1 MRRSAK
7 SEEPGAHLG
16 SGNRSRAFR
25 VTARSRRTAGALA
38 ACYTCFGS
46 PLIGQTT
53 ATLDLGASYVEY
65 DGFLASGAAVFSSAL
80 RHDAANL
87 SIGGVGSWTIF
98 ESGNQILQATGAGA
112 WLSSPRAGRWRL
124 ELAGALGAARYAE
137 EPVSGHALGRTRV
150 HVFGERA
157 GGWLGMT
164 TGASFGDSARVP
176 VEIAAAAWTGQHDLA
191 LVGTIAAAR
200 LGRYRHLDLLGTARW
215 THPALEVEGRVGIR
229 PSAEGADDRE
239 RASTGLYGEVS
250 ILMSV
255 SERISIAVSAGS
267 YPSDPVRRLLAAR
280 HVDAGVRWR
289 FVGRDVRSASALSDA
304 TLAAALERLTTQTTG
319 QARLEIA
326 PTGDPRMLRVYA
338 PGATSVEL
346 MGDFTDWQPATLR
359 QAGAGTWEILL
370 PLTPGVHR
378 VNVRVDGGP
387 WIVPAGAR
395 PEQSDFGGVVG
406 VVVVP

>member
-1 MRRSAK
+1 MTVR
-7 SEEPGAHLG
+7 
-16 SGNRSRAFR
+16 
-25 VTARSRRTAGALA
+25 TRRTAGALA
-38 ACYTCFGS
+38 ACYSCFGS

-87 SIGGVGSWTIF
+87 SIGGVGSWTVF

-176 VEIAAAAWTGQHDLA
+176 IEIAAAAWTGQNHLA
-191 LVGTIAAAR
+191 LVGTLAVAR

-215 THPALEVEGRVGIR
+215 TRSPLEVEARISIR
-229 PSAEGADDRE
+229 PWAEGADDRE
-239 RASTGLYGEVS
+239 RASTGLYGDVS
-250 ILMSV
+250 LLMSV
-255 SERISIAVSAGS
+255 SERISIAVSGGS
-267 YPSDPVRRLLAAR
+267 YPSDPLRRLLAAR
-280 HVDAGVRWR
+280 YLDAGVRVR
-289 FVGRDVRSASALSDA
+289 FVGRDVRAASALNDA
-304 TLAAALERLTTQTTG
+304 TLAAALGRLASQNTR

-326 PTGDPRMLRVYA
+326 PAGDPRMLRVHA

-346 MGDFTDWQPATLR
+346 MGDFTDWQPVTLR
-359 QAGAGTWEILL
+359 YAGAGTWEILL
-370 PLTPGVHR
+370 PLPPGVHR
-378 VNVRVDGGP
+378 VNLRLDGGP

-395 PEQSDFGGVVG
+395 PERSDFGGVVG
-406 VVVVP
+406 VVVVR

>member
-1 MRRSAK
+1 
-7 SEEPGAHLG
+7 
-16 SGNRSRAFR
+16 
-25 VTARSRRTAGALA
+25 VTARSRRNAGALA
-38 ACYTCFGS
+38 ACCSCFGS

-87 SIGGVGSWTIF
+87 SIGGVGSWTVF
-98 ESGNQILQATGAGA
+98 ESGNQILQATAAGA
-112 WLSSPRAGRWRL
+112 WLSSPRARRWRL

-137 EPVSGHALGRTRV
+137 EPVSGHMLGRTRV

-215 THPALEVEGRVGIR
+215 THSPLEVEARISIR
-229 PSAEGADDRE
+229 PWAEGDGTDDRE
-239 RASTGLYGEVS
+239 RASTGLYGDVS
-250 ILMSV
+250 LFMSV
-255 SERISIAVSAGS
+255 SERISIAVSGGS
-267 YPSDPVRRLLAAR
+267 YPSDPLRRLLAAR
-280 HVDAGVRWR
+280 HVDAGVRLR
-289 FVGRDVRSASALSDA
+289 FVGRDVRSASAISDA
-304 TLAAALERLTTQTTG
+304 TLAAALGRLTMQTTG

-326 PTGDPRMLRVYA
+326 PAGDPRMLTVHA

-378 VNVRVDGGP
+378 VNVRLDGGP

-395 PEQSDFGGVVG
+395 PERSDFGGVVG
-406 VVVVP
+406 VVVVR

>member
-1 MRRSAK
+1 M
-7 SEEPGAHLG
+7 
-16 SGNRSRAFR
+16 
-25 VTARSRRTAGALA
+25 
-38 ACYTCFGS
+38 
-46 PLIGQTT
+46 
-53 ATLDLGASYVEY
+53 
-65 DGFLASGAAVFSSAL
+65 FSSAL

-112 WLSSPRAGRWRL
+112 WLSSPRGGRWRL

-215 THPALEVEGRVGIR
+215 TRSPLEVEARISIR
-229 PSAEGADDRE
+229 PWAEGDGTDDRE
-239 RASTGLYGEVS
+239 RASTGLYGDVS
-250 ILMSV
+250 LLIAV
-255 SERISIAVSAGS
+255 SERISIAVSGGS
-267 YPSDPVRRLLAAR
+267 YPSDPLRRLLAASYI
-280 HVDAGVRWR
+280 DAGVRFR

-304 TLAAALERLTTQTTG
+304 TLAAALGRLTTQTTG

-326 PTGDPRMLRVYA
+326 PAGDPRILRVHA

-370 PLTPGVHR
+370 PVTAGVHR
-378 VNVRVDGGP
+378 VNVRLDGGP

-395 PEQSDFGGVVG
+395 PERSDFGGVVG